1 MMKKGG
7 KQYVPVL
14 PTAQHKKGAQ
24 TMASP
29 QIPPVDFSAIKARQQ
44 IVWST
49 GNYSMIGT
57 TLVIISEQLCEAADV
72 HAGAR
77 VLDVATGSGITALA
91 AARRF
96 CDVTAIDYV
105 PALLED
111 GRQRAAAE
119 LLRVTFQEGD
129 AEHLPCADASFDVVL
144 STLGVMFTPNQEQ
157 AASELLRVCR
167 SGGKIGLANWTPT
180 GFIGELFRLIG
191 KYVPPPTGLKPG
203 SLWGTEERLRDL
215 FGDGIASLQTTKQHF
230 VFRYRSA
237 SHWLDHFGTYYGP
250 IVATLKALD
259 ATRREEFSREVISLL
274 ESYNRATDGTLAA
287 PSEYL
292 EAIVVRR

>member
-1 MMKKGG
+1 
-7 KQYVPVL
+7 
-14 PTAQHKKGAQ
+14 
-24 TMASP
+24 MASP
-29 QIPPVDFSAIKARQQ
+29 HVPPIDFSAIKARQQ
-44 IVWST
+44 TVWST
-49 GNYSMIGT
+49 GNYSIIGT

-119 LLRVTFQEGD
+119 HLHVTFQEGD
-129 AEHLPCADASFDVVL
+129 AEHLPFADASFDVVL
-144 STLGVMFTPNQEQ
+144 STLGVMFTPHQER
-157 AASELLRVCR
+157 AASELLRVCC

-180 GFIGELFRLIG
+180 GLIGELFRLIG
-191 KYVPPPTGLKPG
+191 KYVPPPAGLKPG

-215 FGDGIASLQTTKQHF
+215 CGDGIASLQATKRHF

-237 SHWLDHFGTYYGP
+237 SHWLDHFGMYYGP
-250 IVATLKALD
+250 MAATLKALD

-274 ESYNRATDGTLAA
+274 ESYNRAQDGTLMA

-292 EAIVVRR
+292 EAVAVRR